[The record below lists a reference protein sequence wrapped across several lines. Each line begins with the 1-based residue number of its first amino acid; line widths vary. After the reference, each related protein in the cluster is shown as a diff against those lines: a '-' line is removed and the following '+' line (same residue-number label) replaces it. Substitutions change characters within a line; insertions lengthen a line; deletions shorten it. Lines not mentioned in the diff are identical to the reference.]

1 MLHVAPDLSGV
12 IPLNA
17 FEAQAASV
25 RDLAAGVMDVSG
37 VAGEGGG
44 AGRDCDA
51 TVRGYDGAAW
61 DDDRHAAWCLF
72 MRGMCRPDLRS

>member
-1 MLHVAPDLSGV
+1 MTSHDTPFAVRISIVLVRFRGCVAL
-12 IPLNA
+12 
-17 FEAQAASV
+17 
-25 RDLAAGVMDVSG
+25 
-37 VAGEGGG
+37 VAGGG
-44 AGRDCDA
+44 AVRDEIVDA